1 MRLVYAE
8 MAALDIEEM
17 WLDVLE
23 KSRDVE
29 IADQYRSDLLSA
41 VREKKRFPESGK
53 PIVRKNGEFTG
64 FYAVFFKKYGAFY
77 RIEDDVME
85 VVRVL
90 YLGSNYMKRL
100 FGE

>member
-1 MRLVYAE
+1 MRLVYSE

-23 KSRDVE
+23 KSQDAD
-29 IADQYRSDLLSA
+29 IADDYRRGLLSA
-41 VREKKRFPESGK
+41 VSEKKRFPESGK
-53 PIVRKNGEFTG
+53 PIMRRNGEFTG
-64 FYAVFFKKYGAFY
+64 FYAVFFKKYAAFY
-77 RIEDDVME
+77 RTEGDAME
-85 VVRVL
+85 VVRVM

>member
-1 MRLVYAE
+1 MRLVYSE

-17 WLDVLE
+17 WLDILE

-41 VREKKRFPESGK
+41 VSEKKQFPESGK
-53 PIVRKNGEFTG
+53 PIVHKNGEFTG

-77 RIEDDVME
+77 RIKDDTME
-85 VVRVL
+85 VVRVM